1 MLPFSIW
8 SLVNFAN
15 TAAPGANFY
24 LLLSGCVLSM
34 EYLFIYHFMLQH
46 PAGFVVFYLQRC

>member
-34 EYLFIYHFMLQH
+34 GYLFFI
-46 PAGFVVFYLQRC
+46 